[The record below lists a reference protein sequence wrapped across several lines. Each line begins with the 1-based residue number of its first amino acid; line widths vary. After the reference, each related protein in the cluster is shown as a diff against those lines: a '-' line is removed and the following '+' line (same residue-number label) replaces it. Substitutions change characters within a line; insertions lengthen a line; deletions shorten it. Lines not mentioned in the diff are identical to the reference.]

1 MDNGAY
7 FYNAMELNE
16 LYSLVRSSAGICTDT
31 RSIRNGEVF
40 FALKGPSHDGNMY
53 AAAALAAGAVAAV
66 TDDPSLKGENII
78 GVTDVLTTLTELALM
93 HRRTLKIP
101 VIAITGTNGKTTT
114 KELVTA
120 VLSRKKKVHS
130 TAGNMNN
137 HIGVPLTLLSA
148 PSDAGFLITEMGA
161 NHMGEIASLCRTA
174 MPTHGII
181 TNIGKAHI
189 EGFGSFENVIAA
201 KSELYQWL
209 HNNGGIALFNEC
221 STALTEL
228 VYHLV
233 LKAVPY
239 SDPGGTDLVVKAAM
253 HDDPFLNVTVDYL
266 GHHYA
271 FTTHLF
277 GSYNLDNVRAAMAV
291 GIFFEVPMED
301 IIDAISLYRPSN
313 NRSQIRNTDRN
324 TLICDSYNANPSSMS
339 KALAAFSEISAEKK
353 MVILGDMLEL
363 GQDSLPE
370 HAKIIETLD
379 TMVGT
384 DVLLVGP
391 VFISLAK
398 GEKAKTFISSGEA
411 REWLRKENLTGYT
424 VLVKGSRGM
433 MLEKV
438 YDAL

>member
-1 MDNGAY
+1 
-7 FYNAMELNE
+7 MELNE
-16 LYSLVRSSAGICTDT
+16 LYSLVRSSTGICTDT
-31 RSIRNGEVF
+31 RSLRKGEVF
-40 FALKGPSHDGNMY
+40 FALKGPSHDGNRY
-53 AAAALAAGAVAAV
+53 ATSAVASGAVAAV
-66 TDDPSLKGENII
+66 TDDPSLKGEKII
-78 GVTDVLTTLTELALM
+78 SVTDVLTTLTEIAVI
-93 HRRTLKIP
+93 HRKTLQVP

-148 PSDAGFLITEMGA
+148 PADAGFLVIEMGA
-161 NHMGEIASLCRTA
+161 NHRGEIASLCNTA

-209 HNNGGIALFNEC
+209 RNHGGIALFNEN
-221 STALTEL
+221 STTLTEL

-239 SDPGGTDLVVKAAM
+239 SDPDGTDLVVKPVV
-253 HDDPFLNVTVDYL
+253 HDDPFLNVGVDYN

-277 GSYNLDNVRAAMAV
+277 GSYNLDNVRAAIAV
-291 GIFFEVPMED
+291 GIFFGVPIDD

-313 NRSQIRNTDRN
+313 NRSQIRKTERN

-353 MVILGDMLEL
+353 LVILGDMLEL
-363 GQDSLPE
+363 GHESLPE
-370 HAKIIETLD
+370 HSRIIETLD
-379 TMVGT
+379 AMEGT
-384 DVLLVGP
+384 EVVLVGP

-398 GEKAKTFISSGEA
+398 GKTIKTFSSSGEA
-411 REWLRKENLTGYT
+411 REWLSKENLSGYT

-438 YDAL
+438 YDVL

>member
-1 MDNGAY
+1 
-7 FYNAMELNE
+7 MELNE

-31 RSIRNGEVF
+31 RSLSKGEVF
-40 FALKGPSHDGNMY
+40 FALKGPSHDGNRY
-53 AAAALAAGAVAAV
+53 ATAAITAGAVAAV
-66 TDDPSLKGENII
+66 TDDPSLKGKNII
-78 GVTDVLTTLTELALM
+78 GVTDVLTTLTELAVI
-93 HRRTLKIP
+93 HRKTLQVP

-137 HIGVPLTLLSA
+137 HIGVPLTLLGA
-148 PSDAGFLITEMGA
+148 PADTGYLVIEMGA
-161 NHMGEIASLCRTA
+161 NHKGEIASLCRTA

-201 KSELYQWL
+201 KSELFQWL
-209 HNNGGIALFNEC
+209 HNNGGIALYNEN
-221 STALTEL
+221 STTLTEL

-239 SDPGGTDLVVKAAM
+239 SDPDGTDLVVKPVE
-253 HDDPFLNVTVDYL
+253 HDDPFLNVGVDYT

-291 GIFFEVPMED
+291 GIFFGVPIDE

-313 NRSQIRNTDRN
+313 NRSQIRKTERN
-324 TLICDSYNANPSSMS
+324 TIICDSYNANPSSMS
-339 KALAAFSEISAEKK
+339 KALAAFSEISAGKK
-353 MVILGDMLEL
+353 IVILGDMLEL
-363 GQDSLPE
+363 GHESLAE
-370 HAKIIETLD
+370 HSRVIETLD
-379 TMVGT
+379 AIEGLEI
-384 DVLLVGP
+384 LLVGP

-398 GEKAKTFISSGEA
+398 GKTMKTFSTSGEA
-411 REWLRKENLTGYT
+411 REWLSKENLSGYT

-438 YDAL
+438 YDVL

>member
-1 MDNGAY
+1 
-7 FYNAMELNE
+7 MELNE

-31 RSIRNGEVF
+31 RSLRKGELF
-40 FALKGPSHDGNMY
+40 FALKGPSHDGNRY
-53 AAAALAAGAVAAV
+53 AAEAVSAGAAAAV
-66 TDDPSLKGENII
+66 TDDPSLKGEKII
-78 GVTDVLTTLTELALM
+78 GVTDVLTTLTELAII
-93 HRRTLKIP
+93 HRKTLKVP

-120 VLSRKKKVHS
+120 VLSRKKTVHS
-130 TAGNMNN
+130 TAGNLNN
-137 HIGVPLTLLSA
+137 HIGVPLTLLGA
-148 PSDAGFLITEMGA
+148 PADTGFLVIEMGA
-161 NHMGEIASLCRTA
+161 NHLGEIASLCGTA

-209 HNNGGIALFNEC
+209 HNSGGIALFNEK
-221 STALTEL
+221 SPILTEL
-228 VYHLV
+228 VYHMV

-239 SDPGGTDLVVKAAM
+239 SDPGGTDLVVKAAVN
-253 HDDPFLNVTVDYL
+253 DDPFLNVTVDYL

-271 FTTHLF
+271 FTTYLF
-277 GSYNLDNVRAAMAV
+277 GSYNIDNVRAAMAA
-291 GIFFEVPMED
+291 GIFFDVPVDE

-313 NRSQIRNTDRN
+313 NRSQIRKTERN

-339 KALAAFSEISAEKK
+339 KALAAFGEISAEKK

-363 GQDSLPE
+363 GHESLPE
-370 HAKIIETLD
+370 HAKVIETLD
-379 TMVGT
+379 SMEGT
-384 DVLLVGP
+384 EVLLVGP
-391 VFISLAK
+391 VFTSIAK
-398 GEKAKTFISSGEA
+398 GLKTKTFSSSGEA
-411 REWLRKENLTGYT
+411 REWLSRENLSGYT

>member
-1 MDNGAY
+1 
-7 FYNAMELNE
+7 MELNE
-16 LYSLVRSSAGICTDT
+16 LFSLVRSSAGICIDT
-31 RSIRNGEVF
+31 RTLKKGEIF
-40 FALKGPSHDGNMY
+40 FALKGPNHDGNRY
-53 AAAALAAGAVAAV
+53 AEAAITAGAVAAV
-66 TDDPSLKGENII
+66 TDDPSLKGEKII
-78 GVTDVLTTLTELALM
+78 GVGDVLTTLTELAVI
-93 HRRTLKIP
+93 HRKTLQVP

-130 TAGNMNN
+130 TMGNMNN
-137 HIGVPLTLLSA
+137 HIGVPLTLLGA
-148 PSDAGFLITEMGA
+148 PADTGYLVIEMGA
-161 NHMGEIASLCRTA
+161 NHQGEIASLCSTA

-209 HNNGGIALFNEC
+209 RNNGGIALFNEN
-221 STALTEL
+221 STTLTEL

-239 SDPGGTDLVVKAAM
+239 SDPGGTDLVVKAAV
-253 HDDPFLNVTVDYL
+253 HDDPFLNVEVDYS
-266 GHHYA
+266 GHRYA

-291 GIFFEVPMED
+291 GIFFEVPVDD

-313 NRSQIRNTDRN
+313 NRSQIRKTERN
-324 TLICDSYNANPSSMS
+324 TLICDSYNANPSSMA

-363 GQDSLPE
+363 GHECLPE
-370 HAKIIETLD
+370 HVKVIDTLD
-379 TMVGT
+379 TMEGT
-384 DVLLVGP
+384 EVLLVGP

-398 GEKAKTFISSGEA
+398 DGTKKTFSSSGEA
-411 REWLRKENLTGYT
+411 REWLSKENLSGYT

>member
-1 MDNGAY
+1 
-7 FYNAMELNE
+7 MELNE
-16 LYSLVRSSAGICTDT
+16 LYSLVRSSTGICTDT
-31 RSIRNGEVF
+31 RSLRKGEVF
-40 FALKGPSHDGNMY
+40 FALKGPSHDGNRY
-53 AAAALAAGAVAAV
+53 ATSAVASGAVAAV
-66 TDDPSLKGENII
+66 TDDPSLKGEKII
-78 GVTDVLTTLTELALM
+78 SVTDVLTTLTEIAVI
-93 HRRTLKIP
+93 HRKTLQVP

-148 PSDAGFLITEMGA
+148 PADAGFLVIEMGA
-161 NHMGEIASLCRTA
+161 NHRGEIASLCNTA

-189 EGFGSFENVIAA
+189 EGFGSFENVIEA

-209 HNNGGIALFNEC
+209 RNHGGIALFNEN
-221 STALTEL
+221 STTLTEL

-239 SDPGGTDLVVKAAM
+239 SDPDGTDLVVKPVV
-253 HDDPFLNVTVDYL
+253 HDDPFLNVGVDYN

-277 GSYNLDNVRAAMAV
+277 GSYNLDNVRAAIAV
-291 GIFFEVPMED
+291 GIFFGVPIDD

-313 NRSQIRNTDRN
+313 NRSQIRKTERN

-353 MVILGDMLEL
+353 LVILGDMLEL
-363 GQDSLPE
+363 GHESLPE
-370 HAKIIETLD
+370 HSRIIETLD
-379 TMVGT
+379 AMEGT
-384 DVLLVGP
+384 EVVLVGP

-398 GEKAKTFISSGEA
+398 GKTIKTFSSSGEA
-411 REWLRKENLTGYT
+411 REWLSKENLSGYT

-438 YDAL
+438 YDVL

>member
-1 MDNGAY
+1 
-7 FYNAMELNE
+7 MELNE
-16 LYSLVRSSAGICTDT
+16 LYSLVRSSAGMCTDT
-31 RSIRNGEVF
+31 RSLRKGEVF
-40 FALKGPSHDGNMY
+40 FALKGPSHDGNRY
-53 AAAALAAGAVAAV
+53 AAAAITAGAVAAV
-66 TDDPSLKGENII
+66 TDDPSLKGEKII
-78 GVTDVLTTLTELALM
+78 SVTDVLTTLTELAVM
-93 HRRTLKIP
+93 HRKTLQVP

-130 TAGNMNN
+130 TTGNMNN

-148 PSDAGFLITEMGA
+148 PADTGFLVIEMGA
-161 NHMGEIASLCRTA
+161 NHRGEIASLCSTA

-189 EGFGSFENVIAA
+189 EGFGSYENVIAA
-201 KSELYQWL
+201 KSELYLWL
-209 HNNGGIALFNEC
+209 RNNGGIALFNEC
-221 STALTEL
+221 NSTLTEL
-228 VYHLV
+228 VYNMV

-239 SDPGGTDLVVKAAM
+239 SDPGGTDLVVKPVV
-253 HDDPFLNVTVDYL
+253 HDDPFLNVEVDYA
-266 GHHYA
+266 GHRYA

-277 GSYNLDNVRAAMAV
+277 GSYNLDNVRAALAV
-291 GIFFEVPMED
+291 GIFFEVAMDE

-313 NRSQIRNTDRN
+313 NRSQIRKTERN

-363 GQDSLPE
+363 GHESLPE
-370 HAKIIETLD
+370 HSKVIATLD
-379 TMVGT
+379 TMEGT
-384 DVLLVGP
+384 EVLLVGP

-398 GEKAKTFISSGEA
+398 AKTTKTFSSSGEA
-411 REWLRKENLTGYT
+411 REWLSKENLSGYT

-438 YDAL
+438 YDVL

>member
-1 MDNGAY
+1 
-7 FYNAMELNE
+7 MELNE

-31 RSIRNGEVF
+31 RSLSRGEVF
-40 FALKGPSHDGNMY
+40 FALKGPSHDGNRY
-53 AAAALAAGAVAAV
+53 ATAALTAGAVAAV
-66 TDDPSLKGENII
+66 TDDPSLKGKNII
-78 GVTDVLTTLTELALM
+78 GVTDVLTTLTELAVI
-93 HRRTLKIP
+93 HRKTLQVP

-137 HIGVPLTLLSA
+137 HIGVPLTLLGA
-148 PSDAGFLITEMGA
+148 PADTGYLVLEMGA
-161 NHMGEIASLCRTA
+161 NHQGEIASLCGTA

-209 HNNGGIALFNEC
+209 HNNGGIALYNEN
-221 STALTEL
+221 SATLTEL

-239 SDPGGTDLVVKAAM
+239 SDPEGTDLVVKPVV
-253 HDDPFLNVTVDYL
+253 HDDPFLNVGVDYT

-291 GIFFEVPMED
+291 GIFFGVPIDE

-313 NRSQIRNTDRN
+313 NRSQIRKTERN
-324 TLICDSYNANPSSMS
+324 TIICDSYNANPSSMS
-339 KALAAFSEISAEKK
+339 KALTAFSEVSAEKK

-363 GQDSLPE
+363 GHESLAE
-370 HAKIIETLD
+370 HSRVIETLEA
-379 TMVGT
+379 MEGT
-384 DVLLVGP
+384 EVVLVGP

-398 GEKAKTFISSGEA
+398 GKTIKTFSSSGEA
-411 REWLRKENLTGYT
+411 REWLSKENLSGYT

-438 YDAL
+438 YDVL

>member
-1 MDNGAY
+1 
-7 FYNAMELNE
+7 MELNE

-31 RSIRNGEVF
+31 RSLRKGEVF
-40 FALKGPSHDGNMY
+40 FALKGLSHDGNRY
-53 AAAALAAGAVAAV
+53 AASAIAAGAVAAV
-66 TDDPSLKGENII
+66 TDDPSLKGEKII
-78 GVTDVLTTLTELALM
+78 GVTDVLTTLTELAVI
-93 HRRTLKIP
+93 HRKTLQIP
-101 VIAITGTNGKTTT
+101 VIAITGSNGKTTT

-130 TAGNMNN
+130 TSGNMNN
-137 HIGVPLTLLSA
+137 HIGVPLTLMTA
-148 PSDAGFLITEMGA
+148 PADSGFLVIEMGA
-161 NHMGEIASLCRTA
+161 NHRGEIASLCGTA

-189 EGFGSFENVIAA
+189 EGFGSYENVIAA
-201 KSELYQWL
+201 KSELYLWL
-209 HNNGGIALFNEC
+209 RHNGGIALFNEC
-221 STALTEL
+221 NATLTEL

-239 SDPGGTDLVVKAAM
+239 SDPGGTDLVVKAAV
-253 HDDPFLNVTVDYL
+253 HDDPFLNVEVDYS
-266 GHHYA
+266 GHRYA

-291 GIFFEVPMED
+291 GIFFEVPMDE

-313 NRSQIRNTDRN
+313 NRSQIRKTERN

-339 KALAAFSEISAEKK
+339 KALAAFGEISAEKK

-363 GQDSLPE
+363 GHESLQE
-370 HAKIIETLD
+370 HANVIELLD
-379 TMVGT
+379 STAGLE
-384 DVLLVGP
+384 VLLVGP

-398 GEKAKTFISSGEA
+398 GKRIKTFSSSVEA
-411 REWLRKENLTGYT
+411 REWLSKENLSGYT

-438 YDAL
+438 YDVL

>member
-1 MDNGAY
+1 
-7 FYNAMELNE
+7 
-16 LYSLVRSSAGICTDT
+16 
-31 RSIRNGEVF
+31 VF
-40 FALKGPSHDGNMY
+40 FALKGPSHDGNRY
-53 AAAALAAGAVAAV
+53 ATSAVASGAVAAV
-66 TDDPSLKGENII
+66 TDDPSLKGEKII
-78 GVTDVLTTLTELALM
+78 SVTDVLTTLTEIAVI
-93 HRRTLKIP
+93 HRKTLQVP

-148 PSDAGFLITEMGA
+148 PADAGFLVIEMGA
-161 NHMGEIASLCRTA
+161 NHRGEIASLCNTA

-209 HNNGGIALFNEC
+209 RNHGGIALFNEN
-221 STALTEL
+221 STTLTEL

-239 SDPGGTDLVVKAAM
+239 SDPDGTDLVVKPVV
-253 HDDPFLNVTVDYL
+253 HDDPFLNVGVDYN

-277 GSYNLDNVRAAMAV
+277 GSYNLDNVRAAIAV
-291 GIFFEVPMED
+291 GIFFGVPIDD

-313 NRSQIRNTDRN
+313 NRSQIRKTERN

-353 MVILGDMLEL
+353 LVILGDMLEL
-363 GQDSLPE
+363 GHESLPE
-370 HAKIIETLD
+370 HSRIIETLD
-379 TMVGT
+379 AMEGT
-384 DVLLVGP
+384 EVVLVGP

-398 GEKAKTFISSGEA
+398 GKTIKTFSSSGEA
-411 REWLRKENLTGYT
+411 REWLSKENLSGYT

-438 YDAL
+438 YDVL

>member
-1 MDNGAY
+1 
-7 FYNAMELNE
+7 MELNE

-31 RSIRNGEVF
+31 RSLSKGEVF
-40 FALKGPSHDGNMY
+40 FALKGPSHDGNRY
-53 AAAALAAGAVAAV
+53 ATAAITAGAVAAV
-66 TDDPSLKGENII
+66 TDDPSLKGKNII
-78 GVTDVLTTLTELALM
+78 GVTDVLTTLTELAVI
-93 HRRTLKIP
+93 HRKTLQVP

-137 HIGVPLTLLSA
+137 HIGVPLTLLGA
-148 PSDAGFLITEMGA
+148 PADTGYLVIEMGA
-161 NHMGEIASLCRTA
+161 NHKGEIASLCRTA

-201 KSELYQWL
+201 KSELFQWL
-209 HNNGGIALFNEC
+209 HNNGGIALYNEN
-221 STALTEL
+221 STTLTEL

-239 SDPGGTDLVVKAAM
+239 SDPDGTDLVVKPVE
-253 HDDPFLNVTVDYL
+253 HDDPFLNVGVDYT

-291 GIFFEVPMED
+291 GIFFGVPIDE

-313 NRSQIRNTDRN
+313 NRSQIRKTERN
-324 TLICDSYNANPSSMS
+324 TIICDSYNANPSSMS

-353 MVILGDMLEL
+353 IVILGDMLEL
-363 GQDSLPE
+363 GHESLAE
-370 HAKIIETLD
+370 HSRVIETLD
-379 TMVGT
+379 AIEGLEI
-384 DVLLVGP
+384 LLVGP

-398 GEKAKTFISSGEA
+398 GKTMKTFSTSGEA
-411 REWLRKENLTGYT
+411 REWLSKENLSGYT

-438 YDAL
+438 YDVL

>member
-1 MDNGAY
+1 
-7 FYNAMELNE
+7 MELNE
-16 LYSLVRSSAGICTDT
+16 LYSLVRSSTGICTDT
-31 RSIRNGEVF
+31 RSLRKGEVF
-40 FALKGPSHDGNMY
+40 FALKGPSHDGNRY
-53 AAAALAAGAVAAV
+53 AAAAVTAGAVAAV
-66 TDDPSLKGENII
+66 TDDPSLKGEKII
-78 GVTDVLTTLTELALM
+78 GVTDVLTTLTELAVI
-93 HRRTLKIP
+93 HRKTLQVP

-137 HIGVPLTLLSA
+137 HIGVPLTLLGTPA
-148 PSDAGFLITEMGA
+148 DTGYLVIEMGA
-161 NHMGEIASLCRTA
+161 NHRGEIASLCSTA

-201 KSELYQWL
+201 KAELYNWL
-209 HNNGGIALFNEC
+209 RNNGGIALFNEN
-221 STALTEL
+221 STTLTEL

-239 SDPGGTDLVVKAAM
+239 SDPGGTDLVVKAVV
-253 HDDPFLNVTVDYL
+253 HDDPFLNVEVDYA
-266 GHHYA
+266 GHRYA

-291 GIFFEVPMED
+291 GIFFEVPIDE

-313 NRSQIRNTDRN
+313 NRSQIRKTERN
-324 TLICDSYNANPSSMS
+324 TIICDSYNANPSSMS
-339 KALAAFSEISAEKK
+339 KALAAFADINAERK

-363 GQDSLPE
+363 GNECLPE
-370 HAKIIETLD
+370 HARVIETLD
-379 TMVGT
+379 TMEGT
-384 DVLLVGP
+384 EVLLVGP

-398 GEKAKTFISSGEA
+398 GGTTKTFSSSGEA
-411 REWLRKENLTGYT
+411 REWLSKENLSGYT

>member
-1 MDNGAY
+1 
-7 FYNAMELNE
+7 MELNE
-16 LYSLVRSSAGICTDT
+16 LYSLVRSSTGICTDT
-31 RSIRNGEVF
+31 RSLRKGEVF
-40 FALKGPSHDGNMY
+40 FALKGPSHDGNRY
-53 AAAALAAGAVAAV
+53 AAAAVTAGAVAAV
-66 TDDPSLKGENII
+66 TDDPSLKGEKII
-78 GVTDVLTTLTELALM
+78 GVTDVLTTLTELAVI
-93 HRRTLKIP
+93 HRKTLQVP

-137 HIGVPLTLLSA
+137 HIGVPLTLLGTPA
-148 PSDAGFLITEMGA
+148 DTGYLVIEMGA
-161 NHMGEIASLCRTA
+161 NHRGEIASLCSTA

-201 KSELYQWL
+201 KAELYNWL
-209 HNNGGIALFNEC
+209 RNNGGIALFNEN
-221 STALTEL
+221 STTLTEL

-239 SDPGGTDLVVKAAM
+239 SDPGGTDLVVKAVV
-253 HDDPFLNVTVDYL
+253 HDDPFLNVEVDYA
-266 GHHYA
+266 GHRYA

-277 GSYNLDNVRAAMAV
+277 GSYNLDNVKAAMAV
-291 GIFFEVPMED
+291 GIFFEVPIDE

-313 NRSQIRNTDRN
+313 NRSQIRKTERN
-324 TLICDSYNANPSSMS
+324 TIICDSYNANPSSMS
-339 KALAAFSEISAEKK
+339 KALAAFADINAERK

-363 GQDSLPE
+363 GNECLPE
-370 HAKIIETLD
+370 HARVIETLD
-379 TMVGT
+379 TMEGT
-384 DVLLVGP
+384 EVLLVGP

-398 GEKAKTFISSGEA
+398 GGTTKTFSSSGEA
-411 REWLRKENLTGYT
+411 REWLSKENLSGYT

>member
-1 MDNGAY
+1 
-7 FYNAMELNE
+7 MELNE
-16 LYSLVRSSAGICTDT
+16 LYSLVRSSTGICTDT
-31 RSIRNGEVF
+31 RSLRKGEVF
-40 FALKGPSHDGNMY
+40 FALKGPSHDGNRY
-53 AAAALAAGAVAAV
+53 AAAAVAAGAVAAV
-66 TDDPSLKGENII
+66 TDDPSLKGEKII
-78 GVTDVLTTLTELALM
+78 GVTDVLTALTELAVI
-93 HRRTLKIP
+93 HRRTLKVP

-114 KELVTA
+114 KELITT

-137 HIGVPLTLLSA
+137 HIGVPLTLLGA
-148 PSDAGFLITEMGA
+148 PADTGYLVIEMGA
-161 NHMGEIASLCRTA
+161 NHQGEIASLCNTA

-209 HNNGGIALFNEC
+209 RNNGGIALFNEN
-221 STALTEL
+221 STTLTEL

-239 SDPGGTDLVVKAAM
+239 SDPGGTDLVVKPVV
-253 HDDPFLNVTVDYL
+253 HDDPFLNVEVDYA
-266 GHHYA
+266 GHRYA

-277 GSYNLDNVRAAMAV
+277 GAYNLDNVRAAMAV
-291 GIFFEVPMED
+291 GIFFEVPIDE

-313 NRSQIRNTDRN
+313 NRSQIRKTERN
-324 TLICDSYNANPSSMS
+324 TIICDSYNANPSSMS

-363 GQDSLPE
+363 GHESLRE
-370 HAKIIETLD
+370 HSRVIETID
-379 TMVGT
+379 TIEGT
-384 DVLLVGP
+384 EVLLVGP

-398 GEKAKTFISSGEA
+398 GKRIKTFNSSEEA
-411 REWLRKENLTGYT
+411 REWLSKENLSGYT
-424 VLVKGSRGM
+424 LLVKGSRGM

-438 YDAL
+438 YDVL